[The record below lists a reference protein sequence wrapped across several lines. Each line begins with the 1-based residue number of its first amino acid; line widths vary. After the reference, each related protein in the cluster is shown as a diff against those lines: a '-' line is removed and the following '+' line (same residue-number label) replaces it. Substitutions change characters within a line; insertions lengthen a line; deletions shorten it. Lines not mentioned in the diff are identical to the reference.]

1 MRAVGQR
8 VVGKLQRQGNRTGL
22 ILNALKPNKE
32 AANLITLRYAF
43 IIRGPGDGAHIF
55 PALILDDWGRE
66 IRSLQLYRWVRE
78 NGDQFPR
85 AEIFGFEQDGRET
98 QCFLREIELYA
109 RYPCYAFDQQERS
122 VPEGHLV
129 EAILLPDDSTKT
141 PLRVAKPEEVQGPLR
156 SARVTWWRIPRID
169 AVIDL
174 SELDLRADPGY

>member
-8 VVGKLQRQGNRTGL
+8 VAGELQKQGDRTAL
-22 ILNALKPNKE
+22 ILNALKPGKE
-32 AANLITLRYAF
+32 AENLIMLRFAF

-66 IRSLQLYRWVRE
+66 IRSLQLYSWVRE
-78 NGDQFPR
+78 NGERFPR

-109 RYPCYAFDQQERS
+109 HYPCYAFDQQEHS
-122 VPEGHLV
+122 VAEGHLV
-129 EAILLPDDSTKT
+129 EAILLPDESIKS
-141 PLRVAKPEEVQGPLR
+141 PEKGSKPKEVQGPLR
-156 SARVTWWRIPRID
+156 SARVTWWRVPSSD

-174 SELDLRADPGY
+174 SQLDLRADPGY